1 MIMAHAQ
8 PTAKS
13 GWKQTT
19 LKDSTDLITCGVA
32 ARPEYVENG
41 IPFLSAKNVKH
52 GEVIWHDHK
61 FVSLETHEKLTKH
74 NKPQKGDILYTRV
87 GSFGEAAIIESDIE
101 FSIFVSLTLIK
112 PKDFLLNTF
121 LKYYLNSPHIK
132 SLASRSISGS
142 GVGNLNVGTVR
153 KFPIAVPP
161 LAEQERIVAILDE
174 AFQGIAATTAQAEKN
189 LHNARELF
197 QSVLQSTFSQKGH
210 DWVETTLGEACEIQM
225 GQSPNG
231 ASYNN
236 TGDGVPLI
244 NGPVEFGPE
253 PFSKTLKTKFTTA
266 PTKMCKAG
274 DLILCVRGSTTG
286 RMNLAGFDSC
296 IGRGVAS
303 LRSETNQEWVNQFI
317 NLNRDY
323 IFSLGS
329 GATFPNVS
337 AKILADIAIPIPP
350 PETQQAI
357 VEKLDALS
365 EETKRL
371 EAIYE
376 RKKAALTELK
386 QSLLQKAFA
395 GEL

>member
-1 MIMAHAQ
+1 
-8 PTAKS
+8 
-13 GWKQTT
+13 
-19 LKDSTDLITCGVA
+19 
-32 ARPEYVENG
+32 
-41 IPFLSAKNVKH
+41 
-52 GEVIWHDHK
+52 
-61 FVSLETHEKLTKH
+61 
-74 NKPQKGDILYTRV
+74 
-87 GSFGEAAIIESDIE
+87 
-101 FSIFVSLTLIK
+101 
-112 PKDFLLNTF
+112 
-121 LKYYLNSPHIK
+121 
-132 SLASRSISGS
+132 
-142 GVGNLNVGTVR
+142 
-153 KFPIAVPP
+153 
-161 LAEQERIVAILDE
+161 
-174 AFQGIAATTAQAEKN
+174 
-189 LHNARELF
+189 
-197 QSVLQSTFSQKGH
+197 
-210 DWVETTLGEACEIQM
+210 
-225 GQSPNG
+225 
-231 ASYNN
+231 
-236 TGDGVPLI
+236 
-244 NGPVEFGPE
+244 
-253 PFSKTLKTKFTTA
+253 
-266 PTKMCKAG
+266 MCKAG

-376 RKKAALTELK
+376 RKKAALSELK

>member
-1 MIMAHAQ
+1 MAHVQ
-8 PTAKS
+8 PTAKA

-41 IPFLSAKNVKH
+41 IPFLSAKNVKD

-121 LKYYLNSPHIK
+121 LKYYLNSTHIK

-153 KFPIAVPP
+153 KFPIPVPP
-161 LAEQERIVAILDE
+161 LAEQERIVGILDE
-174 AFQGIAATTAQAEKN
+174 AFEGIAAAAAKAEKN
-189 LHNARELF
+189 LQNAREIF
-197 QSVLQSTFSQKGH
+197 QSVLQSTFSQKGD
-210 DWVETTLGEACEIQM
+210 DWVETTLGEVCENLDSKRIPITKNKRVA
-225 GQSPNG
+225 GEIPYYG
-231 ASYNN
+231 AS
-236 TGDGVPLI
+236 GIVDHVAEHIFDEDLLLVSEDGANLLARTYPI
-244 NGPVEFGPE
+244 A
-253 PFSKTLKTKFTTA
+253 FSISGKT
-266 PTKMCKAG
+266 
-274 DLILCVRGSTTG
+274 
-286 RMNLAGFDSC
+286 
-296 IGRGVAS
+296 
-303 LRSETNQEWVNQFI
+303 WVNNHAHVLKFEDLAAQHFMEFY
-317 NLNRDY
+317 LNSIKLDPY
-323 IFSLGS
+323 VSGMAQPKLNQKSLNS
-329 GATFPNVS
+329 
-337 AKILADIAIPIPP
+337 IPVPSPP
-350 PETQQAI
+350 LPTQQAI

-376 RKKAALTELK
+376 RKQAALTELK

>member
-8 PTAKS
+8 PTAKA

-87 GSFGEAAIIESDIE
+87 GSFGEAAIIDSDIE

-153 KFPIAVPP
+153 KFPIPVPP
-161 LAEQERIVAILDE
+161 LAEQERIVGIVDE
-174 AFQGIAATTAQAEKN
+174 AFEGIAAATAQADKN

-197 QSVLQSTFSQKGH
+197 QSVLQSTFSQKGD
-210 DWVETTLGEACEIQM
+210 DWEEAELDEITESTQIGLVRNKKSQGEDLPYRYVKMNNIGNDNTYNETDM
-225 GQSPNG
+225 VS
-231 ASYNN
+231 
-236 TGDGVPLI
+236 
-244 NGPVEFGPE
+244 
-253 PFSKTLKTKFTTA
+253 
-266 PTKMCKAG
+266 
-274 DLILCVRGSTTG
+274 
-286 RMNLAGFDSC
+286 
-296 IGRGVAS
+296 
-303 LRSETNQEWVNQFI
+303 VN
-317 NLNRDY
+317 
-323 IFSLGS
+323 
-329 GATFPNVS
+329 
-337 AKILADIAIPIPP
+337 ADA
-350 PETQQAI
+350 
-357 VEKLDALS
+357 VD
-365 EETKRL
+365 
-371 EAIYE
+371 
-376 RKKAALTELK
+376 RK
-386 QSLLQKAFA
+386 SVV
-395 GEL
+395 